1 MSVVPALWKVQPY
14 GAVLLIIMVST
25 VVCPGLPSQPVP
37 ERKNQCRFT
46 QLGHMPVGT
55 IPPTMQS
62 CLQVRYPVCHP
73 TNSGKSLKA
82 VSLLLL
88 YVVSECAVMFFVTCD
103 GVAFG
108 RHRFLSEPQTH
119 FFSVYYR

>member
-55 IPPTMQS
+55 ILQRDTMPDPPPHHAELFTGQIPCVPPNKQ
-62 CLQVRYPVCHP
+62 CLQFIVIVC
-73 TNSGKSLKA
+73 GK
-82 VSLLLL
+82 
-88 YVVSECAVMFFVTCD
+88 
-103 GVAFG
+103 
-108 RHRFLSEPQTH
+108 
-119 FFSVYYR
+119 